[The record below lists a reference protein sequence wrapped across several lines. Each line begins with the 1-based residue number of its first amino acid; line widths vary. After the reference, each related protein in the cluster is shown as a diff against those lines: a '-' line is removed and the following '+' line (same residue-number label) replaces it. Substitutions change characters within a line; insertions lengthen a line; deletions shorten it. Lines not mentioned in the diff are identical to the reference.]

1 MVLSA
6 ISESVRDGPKYND
19 VPSNAIFGQGFPVKL
34 KFIAGSWSDAMEISQ
49 ILEDWR
55 TATSWIPQVHT
66 DIERADYGRWL
77 LEHTTVTILHCDGQP
92 VGFLAL
98 EDNIIQSLY
107 IKARFQRLGFGQATI
122 RYAQEQFNE
131 LRLWVFQADKGAQQF
146 YHHLGF
152 EALETSEGQ
161 DNDYG
166 LPDIFYRWR
175 LCRD

>member
-1 MVLSA
+1 M
-6 ISESVRDGPKYND
+6 
-19 VPSNAIFGQGFPVKL
+19 KL

-55 TATSWIPQVHT
+55 MAASWVPQVHT
-66 DIERADYGRWL
+66 DVERANYGRWL
-77 LEHTTVTILHCDGQP
+77 LEHTTVTILHCDGQS

-107 IKARFQRLGFGQATI
+107 IKVGFQRLGFGQATI
-122 RYAQEQFNE
+122 HYAQEQFNE
-131 LRLWVFQADKGAQQF
+131 LRLWVFQADNGAQQF
-146 YHHLGF
+146 YQNLGF

-175 LCRD
+175 LFPD